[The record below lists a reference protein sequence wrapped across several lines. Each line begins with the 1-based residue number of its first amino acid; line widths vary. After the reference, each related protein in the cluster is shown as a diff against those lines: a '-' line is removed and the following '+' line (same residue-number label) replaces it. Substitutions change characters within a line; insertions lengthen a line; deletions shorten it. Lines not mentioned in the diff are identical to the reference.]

1 MKLSKKGKIVGVLL
15 VIFILIV
22 AFLIFK
28 VVHLNHAIHDS
39 KDHTQSLTNGQKKV
53 ANKQPISVAIFG
65 VDSDAKR
72 AKANLGQRTD
82 TILIASI
89 NPEKGK
95 TKLISIPRDTRAE
108 ISGFDR
114 TEKIA
119 HAYAYGGP
127 KTAIKTIE
135 DNFNIPIDGYVTV
148 DMDGFEK
155 LIDIFGGVDVKSNA
169 TFEYNGSQFKQGESM
184 HLNSKKAL
192 DYVRSRK
199 EDGAGGDEGRT
210 ERQRQV
216 IAALSEK
223 MSETHNLFK
232 LNKILQVSEQN
243 VKTSFDLK
251 SLKTLYSK
259 YKGAGNT
266 IDKLSISGQ
275 NLIESDGIWYFIPDV
290 TDKEEK
296 MKVYKHNLQSSE

>member
-1 MKLSKKGKIVGVLL
+1 MKLSKKGKIVVTVL
-15 VIFILIV
+15 VIFILVV

-28 VVHLNHAIHDS
+28 VVRLNHAIHDP
-39 KDHTQSLTNGQKKV
+39 KGNTQSLTNGQNKIK
-53 ANKQPISVAIFG
+53 NKQPISVAIFG

-89 NPEKGK
+89 NPNKGK
-95 TKLISIPRDTRAE
+95 TKLVSIPRDTRAE
-108 ISGFDR
+108 IAGYDR

-119 HAYAYGGP
+119 HAYAYGGA

-135 DNFNIPIDGYVTV
+135 GNFGIPIDGYVTV

-169 TFEYNGSQFKQGESM
+169 TFEYNGSQFKQGEST
-184 HLNSKKAL
+184 HLNSEKAL
-192 DYVRSRK
+192 NYVRSRK

-223 MSETHNLFK
+223 MSGTHNIFK
-232 LNKILQVSEQN
+232 LNKILKVSEQN
-243 VKTSFDLK
+243 VKTSFDIK
-251 SLKTLYSK
+251 SLKTLYSQ
-259 YKGAGNT
+259 YKGAGDA

-275 NLIESDGIWYFIPDV
+275 DLIESDGIWYFEPDT
-290 TDKEEK
+290 TDKQEK
-296 MKVYKHNLQSSE
+296 MKEYKHNLQSS

>member
-259 YKGAGNT
+259 YKGAGNA

-290 TDKEEK
+290 TDKKEK

>member
-1 MKLSKKGKIVGVLL
+1 MKLSKKGKIVVTVL

-28 VVHLNHAIHDS
+28 VVRLNHAIHDP
-39 KDHTQSLTNGQKKV
+39 KDNTQSLTNGQNKIK
-53 ANKQPISVAIFG
+53 NKQPISVAIFG

-89 NPEKGK
+89 NPNKGK
-95 TKLISIPRDTRAE
+95 TKLVSIPRDTRAE
-108 ISGFDR
+108 IAGYDR

-135 DNFNIPIDGYVTV
+135 GNFGIPIDGYVTV

-169 TFEYNGSQFKQGESM
+169 TFEYNGSQFKQGEST
-184 HLNSKKAL
+184 HLNSEKAL
-192 DYVRSRK
+192 NYVRSRK

-223 MSETHNLFK
+223 MSGTHNIFK
-232 LNKILQVSEQN
+232 LNKILKVSEQN
-243 VKTSFDLK
+243 VKTSFDIK
-251 SLKTLYSK
+251 SLKTLYSQ
-259 YKGAGNT
+259 YKGAGNA

-275 NLIESDGIWYFIPDV
+275 DLIESDGIWYFEPDT
-290 TDKEEK
+290 TDKQEK
-296 MKVYKHNLQSSE
+296 MKEYKHNLQSS

>member
-1 MKLSKKGKIVGVLL
+1 MKLSKKGKIVVTVL
-15 VIFILIV
+15 VILILIV

-28 VVHLNHAIHDS
+28 VVRLNHAIHDP
-39 KDHTQSLTNGQKKV
+39 KDNTQSLTNGQNKIK
-53 ANKQPISVAIFG
+53 NKQPISVAIFG

-89 NPEKGK
+89 NPNKGK
-95 TKLISIPRDTRAE
+95 TKLVSIPRDTRAE
-108 ISGFDR
+108 IAGYDR

-135 DNFNIPIDGYVTV
+135 GNFGIPIDGYVTV

-169 TFEYNGSQFKQGESM
+169 TFEYNGSQFKQGEST

-192 DYVRSRK
+192 NYVRSRK

-223 MSETHNLFK
+223 MSGTHNIFK
-232 LNKILQVSEQN
+232 LNKILKVSEQN
-243 VKTSFDLK
+243 VKTSFDIK
-251 SLKTLYSK
+251 SLKTLYSQ
-259 YKGAGNT
+259 YKGAGNA

-275 NLIESDGIWYFIPDV
+275 DLIESDGIWYFEPDT
-290 TDKEEK
+290 TDKQEK
-296 MKVYKHNLQSSE
+296 MKEYKHNLQSS